1 MSETTA
7 ADVVAAAIREIHA
20 QLAPLQTALDI
31 LNGRS
36 AATNVSVRV
45 VAATPNGPAQT
56 EVTVEVPMNG
66 NGQSTVPTPVPPP
79 PQTSR
84 QRTARMLEA
93 FDRRSPRT
101 AADIANELGLTVRD
115 MAIGVL
121 LRHGYLKAKK
131 DGYVRTKKEF
141 TA

>member
-36 AATNVSVRV
+36 IATNVSVRV
-45 VAATPNGPAQT
+45 VAATPNEAAQT
-56 EVTVEVPMNG
+56 EVTVQVPMNG
-66 NGQSTVPTPVPPP
+66 NGQGTAPAPVLP
-79 PQTSR
+79 PQTPR

-93 FDRRSPRT
+93 FDRRSPRVVE
-101 AADIANELGLTVRD
+101 DIAKDLGITVRD

-121 LRHGYLKAKK
+121 MRHGYLKRK
-131 DGYVRTKKEF
+131 GVGLVRTKKEF